1 MVIIQ
6 QMKKLLYIL
15 FLLFAHSFVYSQFD
29 TEHWFAPFADK
40 TGGYSDGDKWRT
52 YYFGCSTAG
61 TFQNRNCFSKCST
74 CRCEYIF
81 KHAVNNLILVA
92 AF

>member
-40 TGGYSDGDKWRT
+40 TGGQNAEQYL
-52 YYFGCSTAG
+52 YLSTNKTAP
-61 TFQNRNCFSKCST
+61 FVV
-74 CRCEYIF
+74 EIY
-81 KHAVNNLILVA
+81 NNIVLLKA
-92 AF
+92 LL